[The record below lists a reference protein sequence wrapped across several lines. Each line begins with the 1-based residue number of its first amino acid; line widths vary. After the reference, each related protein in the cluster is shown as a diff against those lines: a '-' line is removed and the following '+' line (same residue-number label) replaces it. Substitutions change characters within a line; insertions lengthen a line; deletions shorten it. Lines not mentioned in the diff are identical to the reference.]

1 MASEQFSLC
10 WDNFHKNMSSGM
22 NSLLESG
29 DLVDVTLAVEG
40 KFLKAHK
47 MVLSVCSPYFKELFK
62 TNPCQHPIVFM
73 KDVSYVA
80 ISDLL
85 QFMYQGEVQVSQD
98 NLTTFIK
105 TAEALQIKGLTGD
118 GNGSTDADSEP
129 VQEKPARHI
138 DESYKP
144 SPRPKKQLPTPV
156 VTTTP
161 AVKRPRLSA
170 SSNDSQSAP
179 IAIAKTEP
187 SSTGVDSSS
196 VQFKVEP
203 YDLNQSVTIP
213 DDGDDN
219 FDENL
224 DDNTVDDTEDYSM
237 MEGEEPQAGTSTDGT
252 GEGQV
257 DSIEVRPEFPDYVD
271 ECDLEEEDEDNSSY
285 SISLNSSKKYQ
296 RVYNNFNT
304 WRNKNQLPDYSETT
318 LMTYFQEQAK
328 LNVKCS
334 TLWAQYSMLKKLL
347 SINHGIDLST
357 YSNLRVYLK
366 KLNEGYRPKKS
377 PVLTKDQF
385 IYFLTEA
392 PDDKFLGIKVVLMI
406 GILGSC
412 RCDELLQ
419 FMPDQI
425 QDLDTILYVTVKDR
439 NEKSCRTFTIA
450 EDIYIDTYRKYAAQ
464 RPSGLEGFRFFLNYE
479 NGRCLKSHMGK
490 QKIGAVP
497 RKVANFLNLPDW
509 KEYTGHCM
517 RQSTINVTGKYR
529 KLRQS
534 H

>member
-129 VQEKPARHI
+129 VQEKPTRHI

-144 SPRPKKQLPTPV
+144 SPRPKKQLPAPV

-252 GEGQV
+252 GEGQASLI
-257 DSIEVRPEFPDYVD
+257 DIIKQELPDGLPKEELD
-271 ECDLEEEDEDNSSY
+271 PEEEGEDISAKIIPLKSS
-285 SISLNSSKKYQ
+285 NT
-296 RVYNNFNT
+296 YNRIYEKFKAWRTSRQFN
-304 WRNKNQLPDYSETT
+304 DYSENT
-318 LMTYFQEQAK
+318 LMAYFQDLK
-328 LNVKCS
+328 SFNIKSS
-334 TLWAQYSMLKKLL
+334 TLWMQYSILKRVL
-347 SINHGIDLST
+347 SINHGVDVGS
-357 YSNLRVYLK
+357 YNRVRQLLK
-366 KLNEGYRPKKS
+366 KWNQGYEPKKC
-377 PVLTKDQF
+377 PVFTREQF
-385 IYFLTEA
+385 FTFLTEA
-392 PDDKFLGIKVVLMI
+392 PDEKYLGVKVIIMI
-406 GILGSC
+406 AVLGSC
-412 RCDELLQ
+412 RREELVYLKTEE
-419 FMPDQI
+419 I
-425 QDLDTILYVTVKDR
+425 QDCETLLYIKVKDY
-439 NEKSCRTFTIA
+439 KTKLPRTFTIVG
-450 EDIYIDTYRKYAAQ
+450 DNYRQIYLKYMTL
-464 RPSGLEGFRFFLNYE
+464 RSRITRSSNRFFVKYL
-479 NGRCLKSHMGK
+479 NGRCYNSPMGIK
-490 QKIGAVP
+490 TIGGAS
-497 RKVANFLNLPDW
+497 RQMAKFLNLPRWSDYIW
-509 KEYTGHCM
+509 PCLKKIK
-517 RQSTINVTGKYR
+517 INPI
-529 KLRQS
+529 
-534 H
+534 

>member
-252 GEGQV
+252 GEGQ
-257 DSIEVRPEFPDYVD
+257 DYVT
-271 ECDLEEEDEDNSSY
+271 E
-285 SISLNSSKKYQ
+285 LNSLPEKSRKKYEL
-296 RVYNNFNT
+296 VYKNFMDWCASKDFDT
-304 WRNKNQLPDYSETT
+304 YTEDVVFKYFEDLAVTYSS
-318 LMTYFQEQAK
+318 
-328 LNVKCS
+328 S
-334 TLWAQYSMLKKLL
+334 TMWVYYSMLRSTLIINNNINIEKYHKLR
-347 SINHGIDLST
+347 T
-357 YSNLRVYLK
+357 FLK
-366 KLNEGYRPKKS
+366 IKSKGYQGKKS
-377 PVLTKDQF
+377 KLFTQEEIDRF
-385 IYFLTEA
+385 IFEA
-392 PDDKFLGIKVVLMI
+392 PDQTYLATKVAIIFGIM
-406 GILGSC
+406 GAC
-412 RCDELLQ
+412 RTNELHAITT
-419 FMPDQI
+419 DDI
-425 QDLDTILYVTVKDR
+425 QDFGTAMMVSIPSQSSKVIPR
-439 NEKSCRTFTIA
+439 QFTITGA
-450 EDIYIDTYRKYAAQ
+450 YYQYCANYMQ
-464 RPSGLEGFRFFLNYE
+464 LRPDNSLSKAFFLNYQKGKCTVQHIGI
-479 NGRCLKSHMGK
+479 NKFGAMGK
-490 QKIGAVP
+490 EIAG
-497 RKVANFLNLPDW
+497 FLNLADPHM
-509 KEYTGHCM
+509 YTGYSF
-517 RQSTINVTGKYR
+517 RRSTTFKAIR
-529 KLRQS
+529 
-534 H
+534 